1 MILPLCDVLLSKQPG
16 HCPLEAAITSRVSI
30 VPGLLV
36 TQQQIRSVLPAVA
49 LYQLLLTPTLFAGV
63 GMGTS
68 LALHQA
74 LPGPIPAI
82 SPFPY
87 TFPAYTTP
95 KL

>member
-1 MILPLCDVLLSKQPG
+1 VILPLCDVLLSKQPG

-36 TQQQIRSVLPAVA
+36 TQQQILSVLPAVA
-49 LYQLLLTPTLFAGV
+49 LYQLLLTPALFAGAAV
-63 GMGTS
+63 GTS
-68 LALHQA
+68 LALQQA

-87 TFPAYTTP
+87 TFPAYMVA
-95 KL
+95 K